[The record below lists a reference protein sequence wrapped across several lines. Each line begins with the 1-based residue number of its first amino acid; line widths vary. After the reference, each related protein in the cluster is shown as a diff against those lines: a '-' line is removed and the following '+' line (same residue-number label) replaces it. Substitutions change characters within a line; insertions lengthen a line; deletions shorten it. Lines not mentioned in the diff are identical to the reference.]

1 MMAMALPAAVQ
12 SKRPDGSWLDQPLV
26 NWNKASGSP
35 LHLVVP
41 SPAPD
46 SSGNIGRCREQV
58 RPPEEPEEKELVR
71 NGWLLFGPVQSYGL
85 TRLVTALS
93 DFDGMCRPIGYQAF
107 VYRKGRYVGSL
118 SPVLMNSRSDGSFT
132 NIRLLSVTRILAEF
146 ARYKE
151 SDPLCCPSRIS
162 EVTYEVRT
170 NNPPLVVPVQIN
182 TQPPGSPRENESAE
196 TRQPIGQEAGN
207 VSNANG
213 QRARRRHE

>member
-1 MMAMALPAAVQ
+1 MALALPAAAQ
-12 SKRPDGSWLDQPLV
+12 STRPDGSWLDQALV
-26 NWNKASGSP
+26 NWNKPSGNP
-35 LHLVVP
+35 LHLAVP

-46 SSGNIGRCREQV
+46 GGENISRCREQV
-58 RPPEEPEEKELVR
+58 RPPDEPEEKELVR
-71 NGWLLFGPVQSYGL
+71 HGWLLFGPVQSYGL

-93 DFDGMCRPIGYQAF
+93 DFDGMCRPLGYQAF

-118 SPVLMNSRSDGSFT
+118 SPVLMNSRTDGSFS

-162 EVTYEVRT
+162 QVTYEVRT

-182 TQPPGSPRENESAE
+182 TQPTGAPRENESSE
-196 TRQPIGQEAGN
+196 TRQPTGRDSGDDSNPNGSASAKEA
-207 VSNANG
+207 
-213 QRARRRHE
+213 